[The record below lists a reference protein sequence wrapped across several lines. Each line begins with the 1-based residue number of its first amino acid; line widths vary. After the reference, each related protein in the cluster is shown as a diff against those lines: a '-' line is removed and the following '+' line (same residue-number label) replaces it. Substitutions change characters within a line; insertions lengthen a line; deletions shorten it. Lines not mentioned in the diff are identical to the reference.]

1 MARITCKDV
10 EDACVRLSNGSYNK
24 YKPVFAN
31 GYVSI
36 NMCIG
41 SGLMVVR
48 GGLSMRE
55 AYECVQA
62 MITYNY
68 YENRYCGKGDENE

>member
-10 EDACVRLSNGSYNK
+10 EDACVRLTNSSHNV

-41 SGLMVVR
+41 SGLIIVR

-55 AYECVQA
+55 AYECVQGL
-62 MITYNY
+62 ITYNY
-68 YENRYCGKGDENE
+68 YENTYYHGKERK